1 MASTTRRNF
10 IKISSTLTA
19 SLALSGPDFYKKKYK
34 PLLSFSTLGC
44 PKWTFEQILKCTVE
58 NHYDGIELRG
68 ILGELYLPKCSE
80 LNSKENIAATRKR
93 VEDKGKKIVDLG
105 SSATLHFPEGAERQ
119 KNLEEGKRFID
130 LAHGLNCPNVRVY
143 PNNFPKGQDRDKT
156 LDLISKGLLDLGSY
170 AKNSGV
176 RVLMETHGEV
186 LWSDVILQI
195 MKTAEHPNVGIVWD
209 IFNMWE
215 KTKESPAM
223 VHEKLKKY
231 IYHVH
236 VKDAKIIDG
245 KNKFVM
251 LGMGETPLNE
261 AFKALS
267 KSKFKG
273 YYSFEWEK
281 LWHPEIDEPENVLPV
296 YPKVMMKYF

>member
-1 MASTTRRNF
+1 MNTTSRRNF
-10 IKISSTLTA
+10 LKTSTSFA
-19 SLALSGPDFYKKKYK
+19 GLALSGTTFDLKKYN

-58 NHYDGIELRG
+58 SGYDGIELRG
-68 ILGELYLPKCSE
+68 ILGELYLPKCPE
-80 LNSKENIAATRKR
+80 LNSKENIADTRKR
-93 VEDKGKKIVDLG
+93 VEDKGKRFVDLG

-119 KNLEEGKRFID
+119 KNLDDGKRFID
-130 LAHGLNCPNVRVY
+130 LAHDLNCPNVRVY
-143 PNNFPKGQDRDKT
+143 PNNFPKGQDRNKT
-156 LDLISKGLLDLGSY
+156 IDLIIKGLLELGNY
-170 AKNSGV
+170 AKDSHV

-186 LWSDVILQI
+186 LWSDLLLQI
-195 MKTAEHPNVGIVWD
+195 MKAAEHPNVGLIWD

-215 KTKESPAM
+215 KTKEPPAM

-245 KNKFVM
+245 KNSFVM
-251 LGMGETPLNE
+251 LGKGDTPLVE
-261 AFKALS
+261 ALKALK
-267 KSKFKG
+267 KSTFKG

-281 LWHPEIDEPENVLPV
+281 LWHPEIDEPENILPM